1 MQVFYNGPVRPVDE
15 YDEFSVGYDFKYS
28 LDELIIDDS
37 MLTYNE
43 RSVKIV
49 NFVES
54 TPFRFDTKLI
64 APIFKGELIG
74 RDLPFYIGLQL
85 G

>member
-1 MQVFYNGPVRPVDE
+1 MKVFHNGPVRPTSE

-37 MLTYNE
+37 MIFYNE
-43 RSVKIV
+43 RSVKIA

-54 TPFRFDTKLI
+54 TPFRFETKVL
-64 APIFKGELIG
+64 APIFKG
-74 RDLPFYIGLQL
+74 
-85 G
+85 